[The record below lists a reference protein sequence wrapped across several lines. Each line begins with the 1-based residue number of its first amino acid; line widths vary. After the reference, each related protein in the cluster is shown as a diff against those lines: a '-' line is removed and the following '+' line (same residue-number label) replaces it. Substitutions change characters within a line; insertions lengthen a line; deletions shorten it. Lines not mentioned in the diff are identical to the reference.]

1 VNAEGAI
8 TLAYGFWAGS
18 PSRMK
23 RILTILA
30 CFLFSII
37 ITTAGVLTPL
47 SPEDSKTKGEELKQ
61 LQDSLKGM
69 SVWGGAASIF
79 ENNFIICLI
88 MFVPVVGPLY
98 GSYVLYNTGLYVAGE
113 SNMMNVSG
121 IIVFFLLFI
130 LPFTWFEFIA
140 YSTALA
146 SSVWLVWRIIQRRGT
161 RELARTGMFIAICAG
176 LLLLGALIEAYLI
189 VSFPAS

>member
-1 VNAEGAI
+1 M
-8 TLAYGFWAGS
+8 TYGLWASS
-18 PSRMK
+18 PSRKK
-23 RILTILA
+23 RVLTILA

-37 ITTAGVLTPL
+37 MTTAGVLTPL
-47 SPEDSKTKGEELKQ
+47 SPEDSNTKSEELKQ
-61 LQDSLKGM
+61 LQDSLKRM
-69 SVWGGAASIF
+69 NVWEGTASIF

-98 GSYVLYNTGLYVAGE
+98 GSYVLYNTGLYIAGE
-113 SNMMNVSG
+113 G
-121 IIVFFLLFI
+121 IIVFLLLFI

-146 SSVWLVWRIIQRRGT
+146 SSVWLTWRIMRREGT

-176 LLLLGALIEAYLI
+176 LLLLGALIEDYLI
-189 VSFPAS
+189 VSFPAP